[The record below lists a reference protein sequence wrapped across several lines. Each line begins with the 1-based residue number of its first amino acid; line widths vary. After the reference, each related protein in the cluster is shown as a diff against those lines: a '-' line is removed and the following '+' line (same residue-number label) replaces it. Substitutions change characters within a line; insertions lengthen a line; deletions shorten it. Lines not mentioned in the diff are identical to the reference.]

1 MNLREKDDAFSAALG
16 GFALGAV
23 LGLPSTP

>member
-16 GFALGAV
+16 GFALGSV
-23 LGLPSTP
+23 LGLPSMT